1 MKDKHIF
8 IAEEAAL
15 LQHIYTTIN
24 AQLIMDKRKFT
35 RLIGLKFL
43 FYAALTG
50 VIYSF
55 LFRFDNALSFIV
67 CFIAYGFI
75 SILLAFNFSHD
86 FAHDTVFKQKKANNL
101 GFTLIYTLVGAHAE
115 AWKQRH
121 LQAHHHAPN
130 VEHYDSDLELSNL
143 IRLIPNSQHLWFH
156 RFQHLYAP
164 FAYTIY
170 SLFWIFVKDVK
181 LLFAKDEFTENKGF
195 SYHFTFWGQKI
206 AYLTY
211 ILVLPMLFSKQ
222 SVPTVLAAF
231 LLMHLMQ
238 SLFLLFTFFI
248 THHVEATHYP
258 TTDDNGQINVS
269 WLMNQIRSSNDVY
282 PFSPWVNFVLGG
294 FNNHVAH
301 HLFPHIHHVY
311 YPQLNRILYPILL
324 EKGIKPNQTTY
335 FGGVYSHLKLLKK
348 MGLKGDF

>member
-1 MKDKHIF
+1 MKSKHIF
-8 IAEEAAL
+8 IAEDAAL
-15 LQHIYTTIN
+15 LQHIYMTIN
-24 AQLIMDKRKFT
+24 AQLVMNKRKFA

-50 VIYSF
+50 VTYSL
-55 LFRFDNALSFIV
+55 LFKLDNALPFIV

-130 VEHYDSDLELSNL
+130 VEHHDSDLELSNL
-143 IRLIPNSQHLWFH
+143 IRLIPNSQYLWFH
-156 RFQHLYAP
+156 RFQHVYAP

-170 SLFWIFVKDVK
+170 SLFWIFVKDFK
-181 LLFAKDEFTENKGF
+181 LLFAKDEFTKNKNF
-195 SYHFTFWGQKI
+195 SYHFTFWMQKT

-211 ILVLPMLFSKQ
+211 ILALPMLFSKQ

-231 LLMHLMQ
+231 LLMHLTQ

-258 TTDDNGQINVS
+258 TTDADGQINVS

-282 PFSPWVNFVLGG
+282 PFSCSVNFVLGG

-324 EKGIKPNQTTY
+324 GNGVKPNQTTY
-335 FGGVYSHLKLLKK
+335 FGGIYSHLKLLKK
-348 MGLKGDF
+348 MGLKE